1 MIIMVK
7 RRYSQGKRIA
17 RIIHLLV
24 TQGSKSFPEL
34 QKKFPMF
41 SDATL
46 QRDIKL
52 LKETGLIIHK
62 KESRLVDGIHTRK
75 VLIFFK
81 DDRDIV
87 GKTEKAMEKLKRRY
101 SQVTLELIA
110 SYAGLL
116 PENIQEAAYTSAAKL
131 DLPIGKKE
139 SFRLRMR
146 GFGQAYGPKA
156 EFTAIPQTALT
167 SKPIKFDASSSQPGW
182 NGTRE
187 MPITEYRWNFGDD
200 NKTTTSTPKAHHSFS
215 SSRIYHVALTVYA
228 PGATPETGL
237 TTNKVTVLRLKKGH
251 RHNTA

>member
-1 MIIMVK
+1 MVK
-7 RRYSQGKRIA
+7 RRYSHGERIA

-24 TQGSKSFPEL
+24 TEGSKSFPEL
-34 QKKFPMF
+34 QKKFTMF
-41 SDATL
+41 SNATL

-52 LKETGLIIHK
+52 LKETGLIIDK
-62 KESRLVDGIHTRK
+62 KESRPVDGIRTRK
-75 VLIFFK
+75 VFIFFK

-87 GKTEKAMEKLKRRY
+87 GKTEKAMKKLKPRY
-101 SQVTLELIA
+101 RQVTLELIA
-110 SYAGLL
+110 SHAGLP
-116 PENIQEAAYTSAAKL
+116 PESIQEVAYTLAPNL
-131 DLPIGKKE
+131 DLPIGKEE
-139 SFRLRMR
+139 SFRTRMR

-156 EFTAIPQTALT
+156 EFAAIPQTALT
-167 SKPIKFDASSSQPGW
+167 SKSIKFDASRSRPGW

-215 SSRIYHVALTVYA
+215 SSRIHHVALTVYA
-228 PGATPETGL
+228 PGATPETDL